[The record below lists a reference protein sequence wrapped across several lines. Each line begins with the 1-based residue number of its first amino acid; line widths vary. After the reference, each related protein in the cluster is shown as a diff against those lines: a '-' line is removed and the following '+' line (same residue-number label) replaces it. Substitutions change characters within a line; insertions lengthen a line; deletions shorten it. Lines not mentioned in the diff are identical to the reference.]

1 MRIFHGK
8 LGGITGLSWSVKLF
22 DKDSTDI
29 LKKENLT
36 TFFNSSLFGG
46 LVLIPVI
53 SSYLFKTISY

>member
-1 MRIFHGK
+1 MKNVIRFKSADISGGNI
-8 LGGITGLSWSVKLF
+8 GGITGLSWSVGLF

-53 SSYLFKTISY
+53 